1 MSKEAYD
8 KIEEID
14 DVVQRFG
21 EKGISILFLF
31 KFLKAGTIKKLQER
45 TRFGRFDEKKLNA
58 LCLQKAKELHRIK
71 KMKPTEKDITELL
84 MKLYGKH

>member
-14 DVVQRFG
+14 DIVQRYG

-31 KFLKAGTIKKLQER
+31 KFLKAGIIKKLQER
-45 TRFGRFDEKKLNA
+45 PRFSGFDEKRLNA
-58 LCLQKAKELHRIK
+58 FCLQKAKELYQIK
-71 KMKPTEKDITELL
+71 KMKPTEKEINELL
-84 MKLYGKH
+84 IKMYGKH